1 MRRARTPRAPV
12 QELGD
17 TRTFSSQVDPVRV
30 KKCGKSRTEVSGDG
44 IRLKGRMARVDERRE
59 GRYECVTIRLR
70 IMSRAQA
77 SADVFRAIADPTR
90 RAILDRLRDGPAA
103 VNALSREFAQ
113 SRPAISKH
121 LRVLRETHVVTEQR
135 VGRER
140 VYRLQPARLQ
150 GVAGWIEGY
159 RAFWQ
164 RTLDSLKRHLEEN
177 P

>member
-1 MRRARTPRAPV
+1 MSPAR
-12 QELGD
+12 
-17 TRTFSSQVDPVRV
+17 
-30 KKCGKSRTEVSGDG
+30 
-44 IRLKGRMARVDERRE
+44 
-59 GRYECVTIRLR
+59 
-70 IMSRAQA
+70 A

-90 RAILDRLRDGPAA
+90 RAILDRLRDGPAP
-103 VNALSREFAQ
+103 VNALAREFAQ

-140 VYRLQPARLQ
+140 IYRLQPARLQ
-150 GVAGWIEGY
+150 DVADWIEGY

-164 RTLDSLKRHLEEN
+164 RKLDSLKRHLEEN